1 MTPRERSTSAN
12 ASCSAC
18 ARLTQSTSS
27 NSRSAALSGVR
38 RLSSRPGRCRITCR
52 SRPTSES
59 TWNIAPPFGLSLV
72 PCVYPI
78 RRPCQPDVS
87 AGSAASARSGRAVR
101 AGRHGGGMTYSIVAE
116 GLVKR
121 FGETVALDGIDLA
134 VHTGSV
140 FGLLGPNGAGK
151 TTAVR
156 ILATLLR
163 PDGGHAAVCGHDV
176 VTHAHQVRKLTGLT
190 GQYASVDETLTG
202 RENLILIGR
211 LTGQSRAESR
221 ARAADLL
228 AAFRLADAGDRAAKT
243 YSGGMRRR
251 LDLAA
256 SLVTR
261 PRVLYLDE
269 PTTGLDPLSRNEMW
283 DVVRGL
289 TATGVTVLLTTQYL
303 EEADQLANEIAV
315 VDHGTVITTGTPEE
329 LKARTGAQTLSV
341 RPASPADVRTV
352 MAVLAGFGQAEPE
365 VRGTTVTVPVGEED
379 VLPAVMR
386 RFEDTGVRVAELT
399 LRGSSLD
406 EVFLSL
412 TGRRAETEELEGSA
426 A

>member
-1 MTPRERSTSAN
+1 
-12 ASCSAC
+12 
-18 ARLTQSTSS
+18 
-27 NSRSAALSGVR
+27 
-38 RLSSRPGRCRITCR
+38 
-52 SRPTSES
+52 
-59 TWNIAPPFGLSLV
+59 
-72 PCVYPI
+72 
-78 RRPCQPDVS
+78 
-87 AGSAASARSGRAVR
+87 
-101 AGRHGGGMTYSIVAE
+101 MTYSILAE

-121 FGETVALDGIDLA
+121 FGDTIALDGIDLA
-134 VHTGSV
+134 VRAGSV

-163 PDGGHAAVCGHDV
+163 PDGGHAAICGHDV
-176 VTHAHQVRKLTGLT
+176 VTRAHQVRQLTGLT

-202 RENLILIGR
+202 LENLILIGR

-221 ARAADLL
+221 ARARDLL

-269 PTTGLDPLSRNEMW
+269 PTTGLDPRSRNEMW

-303 EEADQLANEIAV
+303 EEADQLASEIAV
-315 VDHGTVITTGTPEE
+315 IDHGAVIATGTPEE
-329 LKARTGAQTLSV
+329 LKTRTGALTLSV
-341 RPASPADVRTV
+341 RPADPADLP
-352 MAVLAGFGQAEPE
+352 AVTAVVTRFTHAEPD
-365 VRGTTVTVPVGEED
+365 VRNTTVTVQVGDED
-379 VLPAVMR
+379 VMPAVVAR
-386 RFEDTGVRVAELT
+386 LQQADVRVAELS
-399 LRGSSLD
+399 LRRASLD

-412 TGRRAETEELEGSA
+412 TGRRTEEEGSA
-426 A
+426 AA